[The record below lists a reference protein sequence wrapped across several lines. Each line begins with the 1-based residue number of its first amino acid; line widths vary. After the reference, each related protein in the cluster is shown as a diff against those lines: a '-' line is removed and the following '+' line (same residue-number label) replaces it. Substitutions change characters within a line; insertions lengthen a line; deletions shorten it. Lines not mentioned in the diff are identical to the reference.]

1 MKGLFISEGQGR
13 DEALLISRVGV
24 RGGGLELMRS
34 VIYLAVFVASV
45 YALEGWN
52 SSGRVRRHLGADWE
66 SLTVPTEDLSKYLE
80 RGALVA
86 PAKDYTESWEEAMAI
101 GRVENN
107 GTEVIDVDDG
117 HNDIVRINAG
127 KRDEIIIEESSG
139 DNEIV
144 VEDGKDDFVVV
155 EGDERL
161 GNDVEIDTGRP
172 NELIV
177 EPDRN
182 DEVIVEPGRD
192 DEVIVERDRDD
203 EVIIDASR
211 NDEVI
216 IEPSRDDEI
225 YIEPSYSDEIYIEP
239 SYQDIYIEPSY
250 SEAYVEPS
258 YSTSYTEP
266 SYSTFYTE
274 PASLIAPYNCPSG
287 SCKSS
292 HKHSGHSKK
301 HRSHSCHCHS
311 SPNKTTLL
319 VEPTCKSGYEIIT
332 PEPWAVYDSQIIG
345 VIDDGIDNGIEIEV
359 LV

>member
-1 MKGLFISEGQGR
+1 MRGQGR

-34 VIYLAVFVASV
+34 VIYLAVILSCV

-66 SLTVPTEDLSKYLE
+66 SLSVPTEDLPKYLE

-101 GRVENN
+101 GRVEKN

-155 EGDERL
+155 EGDERV
-161 GNDVEIDTGRP
+161 GNNIEIDTGRP

-182 DEVIVEPGRD
+182 

-225 YIEPSYSDEIYIEP
+225 FIESSKWDEIYIEPSYSDEIYIEP

-250 SEAYVEPS
+250 SAAYV
-258 YSTSYTEP
+258 EP

-311 SPNKTTLL
+311 SPSKTILL